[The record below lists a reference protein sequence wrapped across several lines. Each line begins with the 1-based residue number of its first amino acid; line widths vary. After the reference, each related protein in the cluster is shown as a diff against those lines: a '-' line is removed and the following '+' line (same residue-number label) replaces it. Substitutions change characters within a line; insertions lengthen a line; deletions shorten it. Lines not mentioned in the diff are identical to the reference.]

1 MKEYKYKING
11 NVYNV
16 TIGDIE
22 ENIAHVEVNGTS
34 YNVEMEQKVKAAP
47 VKPVVRPA
55 ATTATTAP
63 AAAPAQVSK
72 PVAASAGK
80 SGVKS
85 PLPGVI
91 LDIKVN
97 VGDTVK
103 KGQLIIILEAMKMEN
118 SINADRD
125 GKITAINVSKGD
137 SVLEGTDLVIIE

>member
-11 NVYNV
+11 NVV
-16 TIGDIE
+16 
-22 ENIAHVEVNGTS
+22 
-34 YNVEMEQKVKAAP
+34 
-47 VKPVVRPA
+47 VKPVARPA
-55 ATTATTAP
+55 ATSAP
-63 AAAPAQVSK
+63 AAPATPVVK
-72 PVAASAGK
+72 PAAASTGK

-103 KGQLIIILEAMKMEN
+103 KGQVIIILEAMKMEN
-118 SINADRD
+118 NINADKD
-125 GKITAINVSKGD
+125 GKITAINVNKGD